1 MGGGAKKKSRKGA
14 TVASLSKGKK
24 IPEKAVPSRSD
35 LGQKHGGM
43 LLGVLGQT
51 LAGFSRGL
59 KFYRTDKQGRM
70 FDKYGE
76 RIYQEGEVQTVEE
89 SNEEEEAELGVKK
102 LPEDDSDDEDI
113 LAGKQ
118 QRTVKQREGGNRD
131 GGSESGDD
139 GDDEQEGE
147 EEEHVSESEIQAL
160 QAKHKVV
167 ELWRWQELA
176 ERCRAEVLRI
186 RQATEK
192 GGRPPTPKRKTS
204 KDFKT
209 KKTTQ
214 RGKKVVAMKVPRA
227 PVRPMPSTSRGGG
240 TGVKKLPTGK
250 GALPSKKGRPTRG
263 GGTGA
268 PSGGV
273 PTGGGT
279 GGVAAGGEKQKKRKY
294 RPGTR
299 ALMEIWNYQKSV
311 EFLIRK
317 LPFQRVVR
325 EVTQNLGAIDDLR
338 FTPDAIFALQ
348 QASEVFLVNLMED
361 ANLCTIHRG
370 RITITPKDYHL
381 VMRM

>member
-1 MGGGAKKKSRKGA
+1 
-14 TVASLSKGKK
+14 
-24 IPEKAVPSRSD
+24 
-35 LGQKHGGM
+35 M
-43 LLGVLGQT
+43 LLGVSGQT

-59 KFYRTDKQGRM
+59 KFYRTDEQGRM

-89 SNEEEEAELGVKK
+89 SSKEEEAELGVKK

-113 LAGKQ
+113 LAGEQ
-118 QRTVKQREGGNRD
+118 QRTVKQREGEQTPEMMREGGNRD
-131 GGSESGDD
+131 SGSESGDN

-147 EEEHVSESEIQAL
+147 EEEHMSESEIQAL
-160 QAKHKVV
+160 QPKHKVV
-167 ELWRWQELA
+167 ELRRQQELA

-204 KDFKT
+204 KDLKT
-209 KKTTQ
+209 KKTTH
-214 RGKKVVAMKVPRA
+214 RGKKVIATKVPRA
-227 PVRPMPSTSRGGG
+227 PARPMPSTRQGDG
-240 TGVKKLPTGK
+240 TGVKKLLTGK
-250 GALPSKKGRPTRG
+250 GALPSKKGRPTGG

-268 PSGGV
+268 PSGGG

-279 GGVAAGGEKQKKRKY
+279 GGVATGGEKQKKRKY

-299 ALMEIWNYQKSV
+299 ALMEIRHYQKSV

-325 EVTQNLGAIDDLR
+325 EVAQNLGVIDDLR
-338 FTPDAIFALQ
+338 FTPDAIIALQ
-348 QASEVFLVNLMED
+348 EASEVFLVNLMED

-381 VMRM
+381 VMKMRERMSDMVALAKR